1 MPKKLKVGL
10 IGMGGIAHTHVP
22 GWQASPYTELAAGCD
37 IDPAVFPLWKEQHGL
52 TRVYD
57 NNLDLIKNREID
69 IIDIGTPH
77 MFHSEMAV
85 AALLAG
91 KHVICEKPLAPT
103 PDGIRKMIDA
113 RKKSGKLLMTAQHQR
128 FRQVSAAMKAE
139 IDGGILGEVYHGRA
153 WCLRRSLVPISPTF
167 IYKERSGGGPCIDIG
182 VHVLDMAL
190 WLMGFPKPAAVSGV
204 AKAPLLHQKGAF
216 STWGNVL
223 VPEDID
229 VEDFSAA
236 FIRFENGATLIL
248 EVSWMLHHNMPS
260 EDIRLWL
267 YGTRGGC
274 EWPAAAF
281 VSASNERRQL
291 YSTILEVTGDS
302 MEAHA
307 LECVEFARA
316 VVEGL
321 PSPVPAE
328 QSLYVQA
335 ILDGVYRSQEEGR
348 EVKVIL

>member
-1 MPKKLKVGL
+1 MPKILKVGL

-22 GWQASPYTELAAGCD
+22 GWKASPYTELAAGCD
-37 IDPAVFPLWKEQHGL
+37 IDPAVFPLWKEKHDL
-52 TRVYD
+52 TRVYE
-57 NNLDLIKNREID
+57 NYIDLVKQSDID
-69 IIDIGTPH
+69 IIDICTPN

-139 IDGGILGEVYHGRA
+139 IDAGVLGDVYHGRA
-153 WCLRRSLVPISPTF
+153 WCLRRSLLPTSPTF

-182 VHVLDMAL
+182 VHVLDLAL
-190 WLMGFPKPAAVSGV
+190 WMMGFPRPAAVSGV

-248 EVSWMLHHNMPS
+248 EVSWMLHHNTPS

-291 YSTILEVTGDS
+291 YSTNLEVTGDS